1 LTQLRALSTGP
12 RQSSGKQGFELRVFN
27 RLGNSLVTKYYSSDT
42 LDGSGILDGFTSRRY
57 PSGNCG
63 QCDFNAKP
71 NAVRIEAG
79 SILELTFDTGTT
91 AVPVHFG
98 TVVTNPD
105 GREGLRGE
113 YESAGGKE
121 LLKRSICGP
130 DALYD
135 FQNSPVDVAQILRTL
150 VSSYKHPALKYSQA
164 NYQQYIP
171 DTGVLAGRVDAR
183 GRNLYEAIEG
193 ILEAVPAIGEHDWG
207 ADAEGYVVIRP
218 PTGEINKLYSSV
230 MTQFGDITSDGVVTK
245 ATILVANAVSE
256 GAIVSA
262 GYVPSLITHSYEH
275 PEHAEWKAER
285 SFSIEEKDGRA
296 VLDVL
301 RFDDPAG
308 AGHSGWA
315 TPSGSVGGA
324 LTDGNP
330 ETYAY
335 PTSSV
340 GYIYTGDGSINKS
353 TRYVGAVIV
362 VDAPTGSYD
371 LAATITY
378 ESYVYNPANP
388 NSVTST
394 IVRAVIRFDMNTLK
408 GRGKVAVRFVAP
420 PPAGFFVEAGMVE
433 VRPTGTVP
441 TSLKVYE
448 LNGLILNTTLLTQI
462 ARAQIRL
469 PAKEV
474 SEVTFAHGVDPFTG
488 YQYGAHLLEQPAK
501 RLNLLSDTGKD
512 LGLGGD
518 IAEIVDTYTTD
529 EGMLSRVALG
539 APIRNPIIRAL
550 TR

>member
-1 LTQLRALSTGP
+1 MTQIAALRTNSP
-12 RQSSGKQGFELRVFN
+12 SSGKQGFTLRVMN

-42 LDGSGILDGFTSRRY
+42 VDGSGILDGFTSRRY

-79 SILELTFDTGTT
+79 SILYLTFDTG
-91 AVPVHFG
+91 AAVVPVHFG

-135 FQNSPVDVAQILRTL
+135 FQNIPVDVAQILRTL
-150 VSSYKHPALKYSQA
+150 VFNYKHPALKYSQA
-164 NYQQYIP
+164 NFQQYIP
-171 DTGVLAGRVDAR
+171 DTGVLIGYTDVR

-218 PTGEINKLYSSV
+218 PTGEIDKLYSSV

-301 RFDDPAG
+301 TTGPI
-308 AGHSGWA
+308 
-315 TPSGSVGGA
+315 SGSKLSDTTSWTATGGSSTGILA
-324 LTDGNP
+324 DNSLASYYSSGNVS
-330 ETYAY
+330 YQFI
-335 PTSSV
+335 SV
-340 GYIYTGDGSINKS
+340 GVLRDKGFVGTQITLEAAAGTYDLEMKATYGY
-353 TRYVGAVIV
+353 YVGAGFTTLQTVIFNLNELKGQGAV
-362 VDAPTGSYD
+362 TARYIAPASNDPAAKDVFATFIIRN
-371 LAATITY
+371 AAT
-378 ESYVYNPANP
+378 ANL
-388 NSVTST
+388 V
-394 IVRAVIRFDMNTLK
+394 
-408 GRGKVAVRFVAP
+408 
-420 PPAGFFVEAGMVE
+420 
-433 VRPTGTVP
+433 
-441 TSLKVYE
+441 KVYE
-448 LNGLILNTTLLTQI
+448 FTSLEANATLLTQI
-462 ARAQIRL
+462 ARSQIRL

-474 SEVTFAHGVDPFTG
+474 SEVTFARGVDPFTG

-501 RLNLLSDTGKD
+501 RLNLLSDAGKD

-539 APIRNPIIRAL
+539 SPIRSPIIRAL